1 MTVRAD
7 GAAPA
12 CSPLL
17 LSMRALALLVA
28 SEERA
33 GLWTDAHLH
42 FPCPYLI
49 LYGGKPTPGKH

>member
-17 LSMRALALLVA
+17 LSMRALAPLVA
-28 SEERA
+28 SEGRV

-42 FPCPYLI
+42 FPRPYFI
-49 LYGGKPTPGKH
+49 LK